1 MSFFKDFKA
10 DFTQAMNELMP
21 DGNEMYEDDT
31 ESEDEVVE
39 TPKKEKP
46 KKRKFRHPKIPK
58 MWILLRKICLTRL
71 TIC

>member
-31 ESEDEVVE
+31 ELEDEVVA
-39 TPKKEKP
+39 TPKKEEKKP
-46 KKRKFRHPKIPK
+46 KKAKKRKEVDDVKNA
-58 MWILLRKICLTRL
+58 
-71 TIC
+71 

>member
-46 KKRKFRHPKIPK
+46 KKTKNRRKNNHGWRK
-58 MWILLRKICLTRL
+58 MDK
-71 TIC
+71 